1 MRKQRVLSVLLVI
14 ALLVTM
20 FPSQWSNNVQAAAAH
35 NFNFNNEQY
44 TVGSA
49 RITTNERVNLT
60 GTINN
65 VNGNSIKYSIYQIN
79 PFDEKVLAQTENQTG
94 NMTFTGSTINV
105 FNVQLYPGMNKITF
119 TGSSGASTIS
129 DSIYIE
135 YRNSPMLY
143 DLTAGLDGT
152 LFNIAEAATTV
163 VHSTAS
169 RGKTNA
175 DISISGKAPNA
186 TKVTVIVNGK
196 SNTYSISSSSDWS
209 FVASPINVQKGMNV
223 VTIRVFNNTQ
233 YVETTREIAFYNGEV
248 TFYDLTLIGEKD
260 ESSPLDND
268 FDDPGERFTVPLSA
282 ITNFSVPDGFDVR
295 VTGKTIVPLT
305 YVPGSTSA
313 AVPPVTTHSKFLPNP
328 GWKTTV
334 TPPVWVADDA
344 GLNSIID
351 NPDATLN
358 SPAGPRIKVNG
369 VQVDLITNSSTT
381 PPAIN
386 DKFFEV
392 EFTHDLGISDTEINF
407 DTTEDLQFSAWNQS
421 KLPSPGMENS
431 GIYFYKLRDGDEA
444 YIRDINYLPG
454 YSSETNLET
463 AEGSNLEDATLF
475 SLPTGI
481 ELLIGNYDPAW
492 LTAWADDA
500 DADTIPEGPPVDFI
514 NLSKIVTAT
523 GFTIDGDNN
532 GSPTSTKDYSYK
544 ILPQHYVTIMNVD
557 GVDTPF
563 LRVFV
568 TLNKL
573 PGAGSMKLS
582 FNMDDSYGTDDPYQ
596 EIPVKLLYGPYV
608 KYDKVFEGMPIEYD
622 TTQQEA
628 GIKTLIEDIFDGF
641 RGTLFNVPNLS
652 SIRYKTDTQI
662 KTVYLY
668 VNNTEFQLEQDPSS
682 TNPNDF
688 ILAQAGRTLVSAG
701 PPPVYAYPSATLPDI
716 YTSVFSALNLSGD
729 NFIKFVYR
737 TATDNYESTTKI
749 TIVPS
754 NLPVIPAPDTDGIY
768 PFSTNLNA
776 PIPNDPNFAKQGP
789 IFTTTEA
796 EMNIFGTFDFIDL
809 GTTAPEVSAR
819 FGGLSP
825 DERNGYI
832 LEIDSPDLEDP
843 IQWVLGHDILL
854 DAANPT
860 GTALLPGDGTT
871 DPTAELSVMYS
882 LQKQTFSFVLYN
894 QKLPFDGSSKVYSL
908 TVYNSGTTGPR
919 ATYRLEVDPTS
930 IPYTI
935 ISPRSE
941 KRTMNQSF
949 IEVIMTSPGADS
961 ITVNKVVATKITYLD
976 YGTTDGSGNPT
987 EVPAFRALVTGLK
1000 ENKVTEIDLTIQNA
1014 NDTIKDSFEVTYAPE
1029 NIPGAQTMMVLKNT
1043 VKAFD
1048 GALNLKFPSGTNLI
1062 RKDFNVA
1069 DNLKGQVYKDNNL
1082 RVAIANPQDG
1092 VVDRHDFET
1101 IPFNYDTQL
1110 NMGEILF
1117 TASFPS
1123 RFIKASPV
1131 FWLDAGQADDPTTT
1145 ASFDPITFGV
1155 DPYPLNITKGANHN
1169 AYYNK
1174 SANRELVPSKRGE
1187 LELSYDPSMRQSAG
1201 TLISVFRFDPF
1212 VQQWENIGGVV
1223 DEKKNSVKVPFDRFG
1238 YYVVAK
1244 VSYGFNDVTAHPYA
1258 REAIEAIYGK
1268 GVMNAVDPSGAFG
1281 VDQYVT
1287 RGEFSRM
1294 LIRALGLPLNYDG
1307 PNHFVDVPNTGFA
1320 INMDALWDYRYIE
1333 TAARA
1338 GFVRGTLPRVFDP
1351 DASISRQDAS
1361 VMLTKALN
1369 LKTETSSTKVRATL
1383 AKVFKDETAID
1394 FYAKPSVAAVQ
1405 KKGFIA
1411 GSPVDANDLTKGFV
1425 FEPGARLLRGDAS
1438 IIISKVMTDLK
1449 KLPKLYN

>member
-65 VNGNSIKYSIYQIN
+65 VNGNSIKYSVYQIN
-79 PFDEKVLAQTENQTG
+79 PFNEDELAKTENQTG
-94 NMTFTGSTINV
+94 NMTFSGSTINV

-119 TGSSGASTIS
+119 TGTSGASTIS

-135 YRNSPMLY
+135 YRDSPMLY

-152 LFNIAEAATTV
+152 LFNIEEAATTV
-163 VHSTAS
+163 VHSTTS
-169 RGKTNA
+169 RGKASA

-209 FVASPINVQKGMNV
+209 FVASPINVQKGMNL
-223 VTIRVFNNTQ
+223 VTIRVFNNSQ

-248 TFYDLTLIGEKD
+248 TYYDLTLVAEKD
-260 ESSPLDND
+260 LSAPLDGD
-268 FDDPGERFTVPLSA
+268 FLDAGERFTSPLST
-282 ITNFSVPDGFDVR
+282 ITNFSIPAGFNVK
-295 VTGKTIVPLT
+295 VVGKSIVPLT
-305 YVPGSTSA
+305 YVPESTNT
-313 AVPPVTTHSKFLPNP
+313 AVPPVTTPPKFLPNP
-328 GWKTTV
+328 GWTAAG
-334 TPPVWVADDA
+334 TPAVWAV
-344 GLNSIID
+344 D
-351 NPDATLN
+351 NTALE
-358 SPAGPRIKVNG
+358 SAAGPQIEING
-369 VQVDLITNSSTT
+369 DEADTIRNISTT
-381 PPAIN
+381 LPAIT
-386 DKFFEV
+386 DKFFTV
-392 EFTHDLGISDTEINF
+392 EFTEVLGVSGPAPGTIDF
-407 DTTEDLQFSAWNQS
+407 DTSKSLQFSGWNQA
-421 KLPSPGMENS
+421 KLPSPGTENS
-431 GIYFYKLRDGDEA
+431 GLYLYKLRDSTKA
-444 YIRDINYLPG
+444 FIRDINYIPG
-454 YSSETNLET
+454 YTSGTNLQT
-463 AEGSNLEDATLF
+463 AEGSDLENATLF
-475 SLPTGI
+475 SLPTGV
-481 ELLIGNYDPAW
+481 ELLIGNYDPDW
-492 LTAWADDA
+492 LTDWALDGA
-500 DADTIPEGPPVDFI
+500 DADNLPDGPPSDLV
-514 NLSKIVTAT
+514 NLAKITTAT
-523 GFTIDGDNN
+523 GAKINGDDS
-532 GSPTSTKDYSYK
+532 GDPESMDDYSYK
-544 ILPQHYVTIMNVD
+544 ILPQYYVKIVNVD
-557 GVDTPF
+557 GVDTPL

-573 PGAGSMKLS
+573 PNAGSMNLS
-582 FNMDDSYGTDDPYQ
+582 FKLNNSSASTDLYPD
-596 EIPVKLLYGPYV
+596 IPIKLLYGPYV
-608 KYDKVFEGMPIEYD
+608 KYDNVFDGMQIQYD
-622 TTQQEA
+622 TTQQVT
-628 GIKTLIEDIFDGF
+628 GIETLIEDMFDGF
-641 RGTLFNVPNLS
+641 RGTLNNVSNLS
-652 SIRYKTDTQI
+652 SIRYTTGTEVKS
-662 KTVYLY
+662 VYLY
-668 VNNTEFQLEQDPSS
+668 VNNTEFQLQKDPTAGSGQ
-682 TNPNDF
+682 NEF
-688 ILAQAGRTLVSAG
+688 ILDQTGGNKLAT
-701 PPPVYAYPSATLPDI
+701 PVVLPTI
-716 YTSVFSALNLSGD
+716 YSSVFSALNLSGD

-749 TIVPS
+749 TIVPT
-754 NLPVIPAPDTDGIY
+754 NLPVIPAPNTDGIY
-768 PFSTNLNA
+768 PYSTNLSA
-776 PIPNDPNFAKQGP
+776 PISNDPNFSKKGP

-796 EMNIFGTFDFIDL
+796 EMNVFGTFDFIDL
-809 GTTAPEVSAR
+809 GKNAGEASAR
-819 FGGLSP
+819 FTQLVNA
-825 DERNGYI
+825 DEVNNYI
-832 LEIDSPDLEDP
+832 LEIATPDLATP
-843 IQWVLGHDILL
+843 IRWVLGQNSLL
-854 DAANPT
+854 DAANPSSPVR
-860 GTALLPGDGTT
+860 TA
-871 DPTAELSVMYS
+871 TAIEGLSVMYS
-882 LQKQTFSFVLYN
+882 YDTQTFSFVLYN
-894 QKLPFDGSSKVYSL
+894 QDLPYDGSSKVYSL
-908 TVYNSGTTGPR
+908 TVYNSGLNGPR
-919 ATYRLEVDPTS
+919 ASYRLEVDPTS

-949 IEVIMTSPGADS
+949 VEVIMTSPGADS
-961 ITVNKVVATKITYLD
+961 IIVNKVQATKITYLD
-976 YGTTDGSGNPT
+976 YGTLDGTGNPA